1 MKGLNRIRRVL
12 CIVFIVALLAVTAA
26 PAFAASNKNPGGAY
40 IVTASRLNMRSGANG
55 SIVRKLPKGTVVVYR
70 SQSKG
75 WWRVMCATGTGYVD
89 RRWLTSVN
97 GYVGGNFATTVNLY
111 VRSKASETSYAL
123 GKLKKGTKVKLI
135 KQKGTW
141 MQISYKGRTGW
152 VASKYLKKA

>member
-75 WWRVMCATGTGYVD
+75 WWRVMCAAGTGYVD

-123 GKLKKGTKVKLI
+123 GKLKRAPRSSSSSRRAPGCRSAT
-135 KQKGTW
+135 
-141 MQISYKGRTGW
+141 RAAPAGW
-152 VASKYLKKA
+152 PPST